1 MPSERVQSPQLR
13 ICRQEPLVR
22 PGECQRLGVL
32 NMGRVTVDA
41 CDSCGATRVS
51 GNHWFRVAPA
61 DKSLTISPHNAED
74 PLMEAAILACGE
86 KCVQRLVSAY
96 LAGKHLPRANQHA
109 QPNQFHSRRTKLRA
123 AVAELSTEPGEES
136 D

>member
-1 MPSERVQSPQLR
+1 MSE
-13 ICRQEPLVR
+13 IE
-22 PGECQRLGVL
+22 GVP

-51 GNHWFRVAPA
+51 GNHWFRVAPS
-61 DKSLTISPHNAED
+61 DNSLTISPHNAED
-74 PLMEAAILACGE
+74 PLMEGAILACGE

-109 QPNQFHSRRTKLRA
+109 QPNQFHSRKTKLRA

-136 D
+136 EV